1 MRKLFLSVLMGFILL
16 ATLSAAAGAQ
26 VSHTN
31 LQRNVFHTA
40 RQAQEKFS
48 SNSNALEKNI
58 TASFTL
64 RGGKLERHPITN
76 NSKHTEDDSVEQ
88 VTVSSSVSCKAYALD
103 EHWLILAGT
112 CMQAI
117 QNNLRT
123 KWHNIYGDREA
134 FEIQLSEGFFS
145 ERTIGLIT
153 EKGLIDDIKTHTANN
168 NHVMLI
174 WNDSPKYRAPFVNV
188 LAIASPYWL
197 AFLQEKNNQLKIHTA
212 RFGTNNTYTRTVKYG
227 TISENKFSLDESWYE
242 LSGTYTDPL
251 FLINAVKNE
260 FLAGYNDAV
269 QFYQTT
275 SDKWYSLSY
284 VDLVFIKDTV
294 QKNRPQDW
302 QRIKTRLF
310 YNNLEKPCFD

>member
-1 MRKLFLSVLMGFILL
+1 MKKLFLYILTSCIFPAVLTAFS
-16 ATLSAAAGAQ
+16 TAQ
-26 VSHTN
+26 VSHAN
-31 LQRNVFHTA
+31 LEQTVFRTA
-40 RQAQEKFS
+40 KQAQEKAV
-48 SNSNALEKNI
+48 SNSDALEKNI

-153 EKGLIDDIKTHTANN
+153 EKGLIDDIKTYVANN
-168 NHVMLI
+168 NHLMLI
-174 WNDSPKYRAPFVNV
+174 WNDSPKYHSPFVNV
-188 LAIASPYWL
+188 LAVASPYWL

-227 TISENKFSLDESWYE
+227 TISDNKFSLDESWYE